1 MIATNVSGWMCDFGE
16 SVPLDA
22 LLAGEDDPS
31 QYHSLY
37 PSVWG
42 QLNVDA
48 ISTAVS
54 KGIITDAQVINMIL

>member
-22 LLAGEDDPS
+22 LLDGEEDPS

-42 QLNVDA
+42 QLNADA
-48 ISTAVS
+48 ITTAVN
-54 KGIITDAQVINMIL
+54 KGIITDDQVSFDCH